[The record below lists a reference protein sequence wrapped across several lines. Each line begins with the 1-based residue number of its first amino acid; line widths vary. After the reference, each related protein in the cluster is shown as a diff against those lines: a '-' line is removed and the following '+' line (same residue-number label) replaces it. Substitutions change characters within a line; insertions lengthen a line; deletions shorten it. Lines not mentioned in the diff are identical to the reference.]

1 MPPDDDGWDMT
12 AAGEAILNARPFEP
26 DDAAGIE
33 TLAAVTDDA
42 LALAFSAAHADALRY
57 VAGWGRWLQWTG
69 SVWRHDDT
77 LFVFHRVRRLCR
89 AAAGPNRTPA
99 EKRALADAQTVA
111 AVERLARCDR
121 RHAATVDQWDA
132 DPWLLGTPGGT
143 VDLRTGRL
151 RPADRADHLTKLTA
165 VAPDFEADCP
175 LWLAFLERVTAG
187 DTALQK
193 YLQRLA
199 GYCLTGSTREQ
210 IFAFLYGTGA
220 NGKGV
225 FLNTLTAVFCD
236 YGHVA
241 PASMFEVT
249 TGDRHPTELAA
260 LRGARLVTA
269 QETEAGR
276 RWAENRI
283 KALTGDDPITARY
296 MRQDFFTFRPSFKI
310 LIAGNHKPGL
320 RNVDEAMRRRLHMV
334 PFEVQ
339 IPKAERDLHLA
350 EKLRAEHPAILAWA
364 IRGCLDWQADG
375 LQPPARVLAAT
386 AEYLAAQDSFALW
399 LDESTERGGPYDWES
414 AADLTAGWKRW
425 AEAAGEAVG
434 TRNSFADRMR
444 AAGFEPARKAD
455 ASRARGYAGIR
466 LIRAN
471 YTDDAR
477 YGG

>member
-1 MPPDDDGWDMT
+1 MVDRWDDDAKRAAILSAEVFDPDDG
-12 AAGEAILNARPFEP
+12 P
-26 DDAAGIE
+26 GIE
-33 TLAAVTDDA
+33 TIAAVTDDA
-42 LALAFSAAHADALRY
+42 LALAFSAAHAGTLRY

-77 LFVFHRVRRLCR
+77 LFVFDRVRRLCR
-89 AAAGPNRTPA
+89 AASGPNRTPA
-99 EKRALADAQTVA
+99 EKRTLADAQTIA
-111 AVERLARCDR
+111 AVERLARSDR

-151 RPADRADHLTKLTA
+151 RLADRADYLTKITA
-165 VAPDFEADCP
+165 VAPDFEAGCP
-175 LWLAFLERVTAG
+175 LWLAFLSRVTDG
-187 DTALQK
+187 DAALQQ

-210 IFAFLYGTGA
+210 IFAFFYGTGA

-225 FLNTLTAVFCD
+225 FLNTLTAIFSE

-241 PASMFEVT
+241 AASMFEVT
-249 TGDRHPTELAA
+249 AGDRHPTELAA

-276 RWAENRI
+276 RWAESRI
-283 KALTGDDPITARY
+283 KALTGDDPITARF
-296 MRQDFFTFRPSFKI
+296 MRQDEFTFMPTHKI

-320 RNVDEAMRRRLHMV
+320 RNVDEAMRRRLHLV

-339 IPKAERDLHLA
+339 IPKPERDMRLA

-364 IRGCLDWQADG
+364 IAGCLDWQADG

-386 AEYLAAQDSFALW
+386 EEYLAAQDGFALW
-399 LDESTERGGPYDWES
+399 LDDSTERGGPYDWES
-414 AADLTAGWKRW
+414 AADLTASWRRW

-434 TRNSFADRMR
+434 NRNSFADRMK

-466 LIRAN
+466 LIRAD